1 MANEVEQFIELWEHE
16 SGLTRALLGT
26 VPKDKY
32 DFRPY
37 PEGRSMGELAWH
49 LAELEAIFSSMA
61 RDRSFKKP
69 EGLVRPRTVPEIVSG
84 YERIHRE
91 SVERVRVLRPAELDL
106 EFPFIGGRSISV
118 RNVLRF
124 PLLHH
129 LIHHRGQAMMMIRMV
144 GGVPARVY
152 GPNRE
157 DATPART

>member
-16 SGLTRALLGT
+16 SGLTRALLET
-26 VPKDKY
+26 VSKDKY

-106 EFPFIGGRSISV
+106 EFPFIGG
-118 RNVLRF
+118 
-124 PLLHH
+124 
-129 LIHHRGQAMMMIRMV
+129 
-144 GGVPARVY
+144 GGVSEGNGRRGPVRPPLS
-152 GPNRE
+152 PNRGTRQV
-157 DATPART
+157 ALRVGAGARARG